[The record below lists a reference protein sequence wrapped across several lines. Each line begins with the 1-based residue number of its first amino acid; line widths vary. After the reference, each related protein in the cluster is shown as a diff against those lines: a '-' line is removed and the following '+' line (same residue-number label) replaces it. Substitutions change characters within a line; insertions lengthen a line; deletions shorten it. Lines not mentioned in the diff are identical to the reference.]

1 MKVTTWAAGIIMVLM
16 LALSAFEE
24 VEAKGVKRG
33 WASGG
38 GGEDERQAGRRR
50 LESEGESDEEA
61 VEADEEEE
69 EEEAD
74 GRRVVL
80 RPREV
85 GHERQINM
93 RLPDVCIPAP
103 PRGQGGWTDSQRASA
118 LMNLFGD
125 SLTTTAGSMHKGI
138 LNGLQGSPLVKMFE
152 RQAVE
157 MEVARCR
164 RQFNLS
170 QNVQLNRARQRFE
183 HLLKTKMKASDEIVQ
198 EMWPLLRAYLNE
210 SWTAE
215 FKEDLQDFEDY
226 CQYAFDHPDEVCGNP
241 MDGRGNRHG
250 GGPGA
255 GGLGGGGGLVA

>member
-1 MKVTTWAAGIIMVLM
+1 MKVSTWAVGIV
-16 LALSAFEE
+16 LALLVAVSTFEE
-24 VEAKGVKRG
+24 AEATGVKRG
-33 WASGG
+33 RSSGG
-38 GGEDERQAGRRR
+38 GGDDERRTGRRR
-50 LESEGESDEEA
+50 LESDEESDGDA
-61 VEADEEEE
+61 VETEEEE
-69 EEEAD
+69 EEDEAD

-85 GHERQINM
+85 GRERQINM
-93 RLPDVCIPAP
+93 RLPDVCVPAP

-125 SLTTTAGSMHKGI
+125 SLATTSGSMHKGI

-152 RQAVE
+152 RRAVE

-164 RQFNLS
+164 RQFIMS
-170 QNVQLNRARQRFE
+170 RNVRLNRARQRFE
-183 HLLKTKMKASDEIVQ
+183 HLLKTKMKAADEIVQ
-198 EMWPLLRAYLNE
+198 EMWPLLRAHLNE

-215 FKEDLQDFEDY
+215 FEEDLQDFEDY

-241 MDGRGNRHG
+241 MDGRGNRNG